1 MVGAAWSG
9 ERLLASIIAVLLAAS
24 AVSIAAENA
33 VAAIGAGVV
42 ALLAGRLAWTGTCT
56 NVGPCTTGA
65 QTPHMR
71 HEGNDDE

>member
-1 MVGAAWSG
+1 MGAAWSS

-56 NVGPCTTGA
+56 NAGPCTTGA
-65 QTPHMR
+65 QTPHRR

>member
-1 MVGAAWSG
+1 MMGAAWSG

-42 ALLAGRLAWTGTCT
+42 ALLAGRLAWTGT